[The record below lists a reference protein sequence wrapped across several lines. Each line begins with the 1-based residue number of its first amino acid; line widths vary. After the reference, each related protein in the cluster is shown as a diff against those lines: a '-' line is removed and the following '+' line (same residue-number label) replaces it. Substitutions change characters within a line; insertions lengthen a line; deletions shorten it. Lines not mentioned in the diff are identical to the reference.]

1 MMKLA
6 LRYSLAAMILV
17 LCIASPATAGPLED
31 AAAALAKKDYA
42 TALRLYR
49 MLADQNNAVAQSML
63 GEMYVLGHGTP
74 PNDAEAVKWFRR
86 AADQGNIHALISLAL
101 AYREG
106 SIGLQRDLAEAAKLF
121 SRAAEQG
128 NGAAQSVLGHIYQ
141 NGRGVPQ
148 NLVRA
153 HMWFSLSA
161 AQGTRSAA
169 DNREKVAKLMTPA
182 QIAEAEKL
190 AREWKQTPS
199 APR

>member
-6 LRYSLAAMILV
+6 LRYSLAAIILV

-31 AAAALAKKDYA
+31 ADAAFAKKDYA

-49 MLADQNNAVAQSML
+49 MLADQNNAAAQWTLGSMYFT
-63 GEMYVLGHGTP
+63 GDGTP
-74 PNDAEAVKWFRR
+74 RNDAEALKWIRR
-86 AADQGNIHALISLAL
+86 AADQGNIHALINLAL

-106 SIGLQRDLAEAAKLF
+106 AIGVQRDLAEAARLF

-128 NGAAQSVLGHIYQ
+128 NGPAQSMLGHIYQ

-153 HMWFSLSA
+153 YMWFSLSA
-161 AQGTRSAA
+161 AGGTRSAA

-190 AREWKQTPS
+190 AREWKRSPP